1 MSDRYLKYLKI
12 GNLEVTFNNP
22 NDVIT
27 KKTKKIKR
35 GKMNFNFEPK
45 SNPRNTF
52 LEHCVNKGKNFE
64 VEIVHWK
71 MMDEETRNKLPSA
84 IALMGNE
91 CWNVY
96 ATINK
101 RHPLYERMK
110 DVETDD
116 YSDAM
121 DKFPFEF
128 HCGITYIHN
137 NEDNIKIGDDYMHY
151 GDEYFQKCEE
161 LPSEVRIE
169 AEELFK
175 FLSEYK
181 GE

>member
-1 MSDRYLKYLKI
+1 MSDKYLKYLKI

-35 GKMNFNFEPK
+35 GNMNFNFEPK
-45 SNPRNTF
+45 ENPRNTF

-71 MMDEETRNKLPSA
+71 MYSDEVKAKLAESLGS
-84 IALMGNE
+84 IGNE

-101 RHPLYERMK
+101 GHLLYERMK

-128 HCGITYIHN
+128 HCGITYVHN
-137 NEDNIKIGDDYMHY
+137 NGDNIKVGDDWMHC

>member
-1 MSDRYLKYLKI
+1 MK
-12 GNLEVTFNNP
+12 N
-22 NDVIT
+22 
-27 KKTKKIKR
+27 
-35 GKMNFNFEPK
+35 MNFEFVSKE
-45 SNPRNTF
+45 NPRNTF
-52 LEHCVNKGKNFE
+52 LEHCVNKGNNFE
-64 VEIVHWK
+64 VEIVHWNLY
-71 MMDEETRNKLPSA
+71 DNKTKAKLA
-84 IALMGNE
+84 ENLGFIGNE

-101 RHPLYERMK
+101 GHPLYERMK
-110 DVETDD
+110 EVETDD
-116 YSDAM
+116 YNDAM

-128 HCGITYIHN
+128 HCGITYVHN
-137 NEDNIKIGDDYMHY
+137 NGDNIKVGDDYMHC

-169 AEELFK
+169 AEELFE

>member
-1 MSDRYLKYLKI
+1 
-12 GNLEVTFNNP
+12 
-22 NDVIT
+22 
-27 KKTKKIKR
+27 
-35 GKMNFNFEPK
+35 MNFNFEQRE
-45 SNPRNTF
+45 NPNGRLN
-52 LEHCVNKGKNFE
+52 EHCVNEGKDFE
-64 VEIVHWK
+64 VEIVHWNMIGK
-71 MMDEETRNKLPSA
+71 EMRNKLPSA
-84 IALMGNE
+84 VALMGDE

-96 ATINK
+96 ATVK
-101 RHPLYERMK
+101 KGHPLYERMK

-137 NEDNIKIGDDYMHY
+137 NGDNIKVGDDYMHY
-151 GDEYFQKCEE
+151 GDEYFQKYEE
-161 LPSEVRIE
+161 LPSEIRIE

>member
-1 MSDRYLKYLKI
+1 MSDMYIRKREI
-12 GNLEVTFNNP
+12 EIEFANPFNDSN
-22 NDVIT
+22 
-27 KKTKKIKR
+27 KKTKKSKK
-35 GKMNFNFEPK
+35 GKMNFEFVPK
-45 SNPRNTF
+45 ENPRNTV
-52 LEHCVNKGKNFE
+52 LEHCVNKGDNFE
-64 VEIVHWK
+64 VEVVHWNLY
-71 MMDEETRNKLPSA
+71 DNKTKAKLA
-84 IALMGNE
+84 ENLGFIGNE

-101 RHPLYERMK
+101 GHLLYERMK

-116 YSDAM
+116 YYDAM

-128 HCGITYIHN
+128 HCGITYVHN
-137 NEDNIKIGDDYMHY
+137 NRDNIEVGDDYMHY
-151 GDEYFQKCEE
+151 GDEYFQMCEE

-181 GE
+181 GK